1 MSLTSKSSLN
11 GLLPFAREC
20 TIHSMNMPRFSTL
33 LLATTALWT
42 LSYAFWLTNYVFE
55 PWPFQLDHSLRGISV
70 FALSAALS
78 LGIGRVLDWTRSRA
92 GARTVV
98 AVTIV
103 AVVAATV
110 VAGFFHML
118 VIYVIA
124 PHWGKPTWTAVL
136 EQIPMGWAFVAWVLL
151 YFALVADAARRDREV
166 RLVQATSAAL
176 DAQHRLLLQQIN
188 PHFLFNTLNTI
199 SSFVTSNPLQARD
212 LIAELAA
219 LLRDSIHETDSEF
232 FTLGHECGLAEK
244 FLHIIGVRFG
254 ERFKPSMDVPDSL
267 RAQTI
272 PRGLLLTL
280 IENAVT
286 HGVSASV
293 GDCMLSVR
301 CTSRYRFLIVEV
313 RNRYDHGA
321 PSASGHRG
329 GLAALDARLRV
340 LYGDAYNLDYGG
352 DDAGFWCVRVALP
365 AADMRGKEVSSR
377 DVRSLSP
384 GTAPHQVPT

>member
-1 MSLTSKSSLN
+1 MRSV
-11 GLLPFAREC
+11 
-20 TIHSMNMPRFSTL
+20 NMPRFSTL
-33 LLATTALWT
+33 LLATIALWT

-70 FALSAALS
+70 FALSAVLS

-103 AVVAATV
+103 AVMAATV

-176 DAQHRLLLQQIN
+176 DAHHRLLLQQIN

-199 SSFVTSNPLQARD
+199 SSFVTSRPEEARD

-219 LLRDSIHETDSEF
+219 LLRDSIRETDAEF
-232 FTLGHECGLAEK
+232 CCLGHECEMAGKYLR
-244 FLHIIGVRFG
+244 IIGRRFG
-254 ERFKPSMDVPDSL
+254 ERFKPAVEIPESL
-267 RAQTI
+267 KAQVV

-280 IENAVT
+280 LENAVT
-286 HGVSASV
+286 HGVATV
-293 GDCMLSVR
+293 TDDCTLAVTCAMRENVLA
-301 CTSRYRFLIVEV
+301 VEV
-313 RNRYDHGA
+313 RNRYDGRT
-321 PSASGHRG
+321 PSASAHRG
-329 GLAALDARLRV
+329 GLAALNARLRV
-340 LYGDAYNLDYGG
+340 LYGDAYRLDYGG
-352 DDAGFWCVRVALP
+352 DAGIWHVRVSLP
-365 AADMRGKEVSSR
+365 AADIKAEPAPGQGAGKVAR
-377 DVRSLSP
+377 DAV
-384 GTAPHQVPT
+384 PHRVPL